1 MTKSTLMACV
11 VFASS
16 IALAHA
22 QGVPNPFSGMGR
34 DSDKPIAIAAD
45 STTADLRSET
55 ATYAG
60 NVRVEQGNL
69 KLRSDSLAIKASKGA
84 ILRIEAK
91 GNVVLA
97 SPQGH
102 ATGANAIY
110 DIAERVVRMSGKV
123 ILAQGP
129 NILRGSSLVINLA
142 TGRAELTSAGGAGGR
157 VEGVF
162 VPSKTPKTPTLGP
175 LPATKEKPEAP
186 SDETKP
192 TP

>member
-1 MTKSTLMACV
+1 MIKSVLAASVFLACSV
-11 VFASS
+11 V
-16 IALAHA
+16 LAHA

-45 STTADLRSET
+45 STTADIRNET

-69 KLRSDSLAIKASKGA
+69 HMRSDTLAIKASKGA
-84 ILRIEAK
+84 IARIEAK

-102 ATGANAIY
+102 ATGSEAVY
-110 DIAERVVRMSGKV
+110 DIADRVVRMSGKV

-129 NILRGSSLVINLA
+129 NMLRGSSLVINLA
-142 TGRAELTSAGGAGGR
+142 TGRAELTAQGGASGR
-157 VEGVF
+157 VEGIF
-162 VPSKTPKTPTLGP
+162 VPTKTPK
-175 LPATKEKPEAP
+175 LPSPGSAPAGGEKPASAAGDGKP
-186 SDETKP
+186 SP
-192 TP
+192 

>member
-1 MTKSTLMACV
+1 MIRSALVAS
-11 VFASS
+11 FALASS
-16 IALAHA
+16 VTLANA

-45 STTADLRSET
+45 STTADIRNET

-69 KLRSDSLAIKASKGA
+69 RLRSDTLAIKASKGS
-84 ILRIEAK
+84 ISRIEAK

-97 SPQGH
+97 SPQGQ
-102 ATGANAIY
+102 ATGANAVY
-110 DIAERVVRMSGKV
+110 DIGERVVRMGGKV

-142 TGRAELTSAGGAGGR
+142 TGRAELTAAAGAGGR

-162 VPSKTPKTPTLGP
+162 VPTKSPKVPTIGPATGEKPATPTP
-175 LPATKEKPEAP
+175 
-186 SDETKP
+186 ETKP
-192 TP
+192 NP